1 MPSQYRPTT
10 PRRRSENS
18 ETTLVCEHCGAQ
30 YIKTTK
36 YGNRPSRFCSRRCS
50 SQATARRSP
59 LAARFWAKVAKGDG
73 CWEWTGS
80 KNKRGYG
87 KISRDGSMD
96 YAHRVSYEIHIG
108 PIPSRMDVRHYI
120 CDNPPCVR
128 PDHLRIGPRR
138 LNMQDAMTKGRT
150 RRGLANWNA
159 RLTDAQVLEIRARFG
174 AGGILQAEL
183 AAQYGISERYVS
195 QIVCFQRRRHAG
207 DEEQPPAPTQSA

>member
-36 YGNRPSRFCSRRCS
+36 YGNRPSRFCSR
-50 SQATARRSP
+50 
-59 LAARFWAKVAKGDG
+59 
-73 CWEWTGS
+73 
-80 KNKRGYG
+80 RGYG